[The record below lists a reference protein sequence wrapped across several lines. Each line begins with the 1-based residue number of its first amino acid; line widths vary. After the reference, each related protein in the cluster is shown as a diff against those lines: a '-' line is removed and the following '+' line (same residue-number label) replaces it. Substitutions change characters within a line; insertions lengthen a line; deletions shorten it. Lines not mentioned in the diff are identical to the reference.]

1 MGDKGTRTAIS
12 AIAIEKTG
20 SMSSFSVVQ
29 LTYFPEKGVSMPFSS
44 NLESRMSQ
52 ELWALQQEGLIS

>member
-20 SMSSFSVVQ
+20 SMSSFWVVQ
-29 LTYFPEKGVSMPFSS
+29 LTYFPEMGVSMPFSS
-44 NLESRMSQ
+44 NFESRMSQ
-52 ELWALQQEGLIS
+52 ELWALV